1 MSHLGEVI
9 WGTLAQLDIRG
20 IVDILIIAVIVYR
33 LLLLLRGT
41 TAMSLLRG
49 IVIVFLIG
57 FLLSN
62 VIRLTMVSW
71 LLRNS
76 FTALLIA
83 IPIIFQPE
91 LRRALERL
99 GSTGFLTWGEA
110 PRTERIVGVV
120 TKTCMGLVQRGHG
133 GLIVVERS
141 TGLNEYIDTGVPI
154 DAVASADLL
163 VGMFIPSSPLHDGAA
178 ILRGDRVIAASCVL
192 PLSEN
197 YRDNPYMGTRHRA
210 ALGITES
217 TDAVA
222 VVVSEETRGISVA
235 NKGRMVRLLD
245 EARLE
250 RVLTGLLAS
259 GAQPVPRWWEKIRS
273 NNLTPVHGRPYS
285 RKDAGEVKR
294 PPAADKEHEVEL
306 AKD

>member
-1 MSHLGEVI
+1 MSHLLEVI
-9 WGTLAQLDIRG
+9 WGTFAQLDIRS
-20 IVDILIIAVIVYR
+20 VLDIGIIAIIIYW

-49 IVIVFLIG
+49 IVIVFLVG

-76 FTALLIA
+76 FTAILIA

-99 GSTGFLTWGEA
+99 GSTGFFAWGEI
-110 PRTERIVGVV
+110 PRANKIVDIV
-120 TKTCMGLVQRGHG
+120 TKTCAGLSQRGNG

-141 TGLNEYIDTGVPI
+141 TGLKEYIDTGVPI
-154 DAVASADLL
+154 DAVASVHLL
-163 VGMFIPSSPLHDGAA
+163 VGIFVPTSPLHDGAT
-178 ILRGDRVIAASCVL
+178 ILRGNRIVASSCVL
-192 PLSEN
+192 PLSDN
-197 YRDNPYMGTRHRA
+197 YRDNPYLGTRHRA
-210 ALGITES
+210 ALGISER

-222 VVVSEETRGISVA
+222 VVVSEETHTISVA
-235 NKGRMVRLLD
+235 SKGRMVRLLD
-245 EARLE
+245 PARLE
-250 RVLTGLLAS
+250 RVLAGLLAPE
-259 GAQPVPRWWEKIRS
+259 AQPLPRWWERMR
-273 NNLTPVHGRPYS
+273 NNNVTPSYTPQQPMRPASETDSPPS
-285 RKDAGEVKR
+285 RKE
-294 PPAADKEHEVEL
+294 EHEVEL